1 MDSKVMWM
9 NVVSFLKLQ
18 EVQGVLEW
26 NFLWTTHGAWCR
38 QAYPHFHHPSQEMD
52 PFCRATILSSNH
64 CKILTVWRLLLHFQN
79 SNTNSIAFSE
89 VSLARQSLWNRRAN
103 PCDLSLTSGL
113 KPEILGLT
121 WRKREPT
128 ATHSLQPSSRF
139 RYLWLPPTSPQ
150 LVHGLP
156 TMIEKDQL
164 CLSVQVMSGRWKFSF
179 AENHRKFSTKKI
191 LLLYLIKC
199 LGFMSWIFIS
209 SSMLCRIIHMV
220 GEHFASFAVGFCV

>member
-1 MDSKVMWM
+1 MDSRVTWM
-9 NVVSFLKLQ
+9 NVVSFLRLQ

-52 PFCRATILSSNH
+52 PFCRATILNSNH
-64 CKILTVWRLLLHFQN
+64 CKILTMWRLLLHFQD
-79 SNTNSIAFSE
+79 SNTNSTASLE
-89 VSLARQSLWNRRAN
+89 VSLAHQSLWNRRAI

-113 KPEILGLT
+113 KPEILGLI

-156 TMIEKDQL
+156 TV
-164 CLSVQVMSGRWKFSF
+164 S
-179 AENHRKFSTKKI
+179 
-191 LLLYLIKC
+191 
-199 LGFMSWIFIS
+199 IS
-209 SSMLCRIIHMV
+209 SVAEFPTLMRFWNTSLTLVSLSLLM
-220 GEHFASFAVGFCV
+220 